1 MNKVQKWGAKLL
13 GLDVE
18 EKASS
23 LNGTFQ
29 IVQGQ
34 LVSTPDNKQSYIDNG
49 YNIND
54 IVYSVVNLILDKV
67 RIAPWGLY
75 KVVDESSLKSYQAI
89 VRKKNLSHKDYKKAI
104 EYRSKALEPIT
115 NANMSVGKLVEL
127 LKWPNDYESFPDFI
141 ANGCGYKLLTGDK
154 YVWANVLDAGAN
166 KGVPQN
172 LWLLPSQQTVIK
184 ATNTFPVKETGYEI
198 TSWKLSYRTEEVL
211 HEKYWNPNWGVN
223 GQQLYGLAPLKAA
236 LKTLTRNNAAKD
248 ASSAKF
254 QNNGIEAV
262 LYLDDNRID
271 GKTAEAQTAALKAKL
286 INEYTGPKNQGK
298 IAVSG
303 YKVGVEN
310 IGLSPVELGIIESE
324 KWDMRMICNI
334 FGVPS
339 QLMNDPENK
348 TYNNQNEGEKALT
361 TRSALPLLTSMRDNL
376 NRKLQT
382 DWGFKGQNV
391 FVDFDLGVYTE
402 LQEDVAETM
411 KWLQP
416 LLDRGFPLNRALDI
430 LNLEKIEDP
439 LFDEPWVT
447 QTMGQPLSEWN
458 MNDVD
463 NALEEEP

>member
-1 MNKVQKWGAKLL
+1 LKSLKDRL
-13 GLDVE
+13 GRE
-18 EKASS
+18 EKAMP

-29 IVQGQ
+29 IVAGQ

-67 RIAPWGLY
+67 RIAPWCLY
-75 KVVDESSLKSYQAI
+75 KVVDESSLKAYIGI
-89 VRKKNLSHKDYKKAI
+89 VRKKNLTPKDYKKAL

-115 NANMSVGKLVEL
+115 TANMSVGKLMEL
-127 LKWPNDYESFPDFI
+127 LKWPNEYETFPDFI

-154 YVWANVLDAGAN
+154 YIWADILGAGAN
-166 KGVPQN
+166 KGLPQN
-172 LWLLPSQQTVIK
+172 LWLLPSQQTNIK
-184 ATNTFPVKETGYEI
+184 ATTTFPVKETGYEI
-198 TSWKLSYRTEEVL
+198 TTWNLNYTKEEVL

-223 GQQLYGLAPLKAA
+223 GQQLYGMSPLKAA
-236 LKTLTRNNAAKD
+236 LKTLTRNNYAKD
-248 ASSAKF
+248 ASSAKY
-254 QNNGIEAV
+254 QNNGLEAIV
-262 LYLDDNRID
+262 YVDDQRLT
-271 GKTAEAQTAALKAKL
+271 GEVAQAQATALKAKL
-286 INEYTGPKNQGK
+286 ISEYTGASNQGK
-298 IAVSG
+298 IAASG
-303 YKVGVEN
+303 YKVGVAN
-310 IGLSPVELGIIESE
+310 LGLSPVELGIIESE

-339 QLMNDPENK
+339 QMMNDPENK

-391 FVDFDLGVYTE
+391 FVDFDMGVFTE
-402 LQEDVAETM
+402 LQEDVAEVM

-430 LNLEKIEDP
+430 LNIETIDDP
-439 LFDEPWVT
+439 LFDESWITP
-447 QTMGQPLSEWN
+447 QMGTPLSEWSAN
-458 MNDVD
+458 SVD
-463 NALEEEP
+463 NALNNDGVDSNI